1 MVPAGWPPR
10 KESPINKNRVCPVEL
25 SGGLDNIFRR
35 WLQNPRKILKPY
47 VKEGMAALDFGCG
60 PGFFTLAMAELVGP
74 SGRVIAC
81 DLQDGMLQKLRAKVK
96 GSQFEKIISL
106 HKCPEDRIGVS
117 DNVDFVL
124 VFYMLHEIPDQE
136 KYLKEISSL
145 LKPDG
150 KVLLVEPPMHV
161 SKNEFAESVAK
172 ARAAGLVPV
181 ESPKVFLGRTMVLK
195 KA

>member
-1 MVPAGWPPR
+1 M
-10 KESPINKNRVCPVEL
+10 NDKNRVCPVEL

-35 WLQNPRKILKPY
+35 WLQNPQKILRPY

-81 DLQDGMLQKLRAKVK
+81 DLQDGMLEKLRAKIA
-96 GSQFEKIISL
+96 GSKFEKVISL

-117 DNVDFVL
+117 DKVNFIL
-124 VFYMLHEIPDQE
+124 VFYMHHEVPDQE

-145 LKPDG
+145 LKPGG

-161 SKNEFAESVAK
+161 SRSEFSESIGKAK
-172 ARAAGLVPV
+172 AAGLVPV
-181 ESPKVFLGRTMVLK
+181 ESPKVFLGRTMVLRK
-195 KA
+195 G